1 MLSCS
6 VMSESLWP
14 HGLYS
19 LPGSFVPGDSPGRN
33 TRVGCHALLQGI
45 FPTQGSNPGLP
56 HSRQILYHLSHQGSP
71 IILEW
76 VASLFS
82 RGSSLPRNRTRIS
95 SIAGGFFTSWATR
108 EAPVTLPTLRL
119 FFKLFIY
126 LVLAVSGLRCCEGS
140 FPAVA
145 SGGYSLVVAHGL
157 LIGVAS
163 LVVEH
168 RLESTGSTAVAHEL
182 TCSVACGAFPDQG
195 SNPCL
200 LHWQVDS
207 LPLSHQGSLCLFLNV
222 KFLLIQPGLYFLVL
236 QFSNNSKFNFLL
248 YSSLSHLFLTN
259 VICFHYLLTI
269 CFLSTPIRT

>member
-1 MLSCS
+1 MLR
-6 VMSESLWP
+6 
-14 HGLYS
+14 G
-19 LPGSFVPGDSPGRN
+19 
-33 TRVGCHALLQGI
+33 
-45 FPTQGSNPGLP
+45 
-56 HSRQILYHLSHQGSP
+56 
-71 IILEW
+71 
-76 VASLFS
+76 LFS
-82 RGSSLPRNRTRIS
+82 SCGKWRLLSSCGAWAPHW
-95 SIAGGFFTSWATR
+95 GGFSCCGAQTR
-108 EAPVTLPTLRL
+108 
-119 FFKLFIY
+119 
-126 LVLAVSGLRCCEGS
+126 
-140 FPAVA
+140 
-145 SGGYSLVVAHGL
+145 
-157 LIGVAS
+157 
-163 LVVEH
+163 EH
-168 RLESTGSTAVAHEL
+168 RLNSVAHEL